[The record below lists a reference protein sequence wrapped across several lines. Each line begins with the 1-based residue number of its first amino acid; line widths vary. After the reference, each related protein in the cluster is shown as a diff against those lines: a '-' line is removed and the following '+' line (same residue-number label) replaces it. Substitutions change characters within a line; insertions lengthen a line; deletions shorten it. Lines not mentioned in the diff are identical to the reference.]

1 MTLSRTDVRHVATL
15 ARLGLEPGEEDFY
28 AEQLSAILAHIDR
41 LREVDT
47 AAIPPTAQVVALAN
61 RMRDDEP
68 RQGLTQQQALA
79 NAPEARAGLFVVRA
93 IQEAEP

>member
-1 MTLSRTDVRHVATL
+1 MTLSRDDVRHVAML

-28 AEQLSAILAHIDR
+28 VQQLSAILAHIDR

-47 AAIPPTAQVVALAN
+47 DAIPPTAQAVPLAL

-68 RQGLTQQQALA
+68 RPGLSQDEAVA
-79 NAPEARAGLFVVRA
+79 NAPEARDGLFVVRA

>member
-1 MTLSRTDVRHVATL
+1 ML

-28 AEQLSAILAHIDR
+28 AGQLSAILAVVDK

-47 AAIPPTAQVVALAN
+47 DAIPPTAQVVPLEN
-61 RMRDDEP
+61 RMRDDDP
-68 RQGLTQQQALA
+68 QPGLTQESALA
-79 NAPEARAGLFVVRA
+79 NAPEARDGLFVVRA